1 MFGSPRSGA
10 NAYAKV
16 GLETGVIAASPH
28 KLIVML
34 FEGAITAVNHAST
47 HMRAGDFEGKGKAIT
62 KAVLIVDEGMRA
74 SLDKK
79 AGGEIAANLDS
90 LYAYIIACLMR
101 ANLRNDPALLDEV
114 LALLTD
120 LKTAWEAIGNSGAPQ
135 QQQQQPPAPRAA
147 AYDGLAPR
155 ATSYA
160 SA

>member
-1 MFGSPRSGA
+1 MFGSSRSGA

-16 GLETGVIAASPH
+16 GLETGVVAASPH

-34 FEGAITAVNHAST
+34 FEGAITAINNAKT
-47 HMRAGDFEGKGKAIT
+47 HMKAGHFEDKGKAIT

-79 AGGEIAANLDS
+79 AGGEIAANLDA
-90 LYAYIIACLMR
+90 LYAYIISCLMR
-101 ANLRNDPALLDEV
+101 ANLRNDQALLDES

-120 LKTAWEAIGNSGAPQ
+120 LKMAWDAIGNTAQPGQAPA
-135 QQQQQPPAPRAA
+135 PAPRAA
-147 AYDGLAPR
+147 AYDGLSPR
-155 ATSYA
+155 ATSYV

>member
-1 MFGSPRSGA
+1 MFGSTRSGA

-34 FEGAITAVNHAST
+34 FEGAITSINNATA
-47 HMRAGDFEGKGKAIT
+47 HMKTGDFAAKGRAIT
-62 KAVLIVDEGMRA
+62 KAVLIIDEGMRA

-90 LYAYIIACLMR
+90 LYAYIIQCLMR
-101 ANLRNDPALLDEV
+101 GNLRNDQVLLDEA
-114 LALLTD
+114 LTLLTD
-120 LKTAWEAIGNSGAPQ
+120 LKSAWDAIGNAGAPQ
-135 QQQQQPPAPRAA
+135 QQAAAPRAA
-147 AYDGLAPR
+147 AYDALAPR
-155 ATSYA
+155 ASSYV

>member
-1 MFGSPRSGA
+1 MFGSTRSGA

-34 FEGAITAVNHAST
+34 FEGAIAAINNAKTT
-47 HMRAGDFEGKGKAIT
+47 MKAGQFEDKGRAIT

-79 AGGEIAANLDS
+79 NGGEIAANLDA
-90 LYAYIIACLMR
+90 LYGYIIQCLMR
-101 ANLRNDPALLDEV
+101 ANLRNDQALLDEALV
-114 LALLTD
+114 LLTD
-120 LKTAWEAIGNSGAPQ
+120 LKTAWDAIGNTAPA
-135 QQQQQPPAPRAA
+135 PAPAAPRAA

-155 ATSYA
+155 ATSYV